1 MSDDVSLDQAAQI
14 IADARVP
21 CLKLA
26 IFRIAKMIWRQSS
39 QSDRELVSFG
49 NSKYVHKIHPSAPSA
64 VLHGPAKAFVK

>member
-26 IFRIAKMIWRQSS
+26 ISPRLPKSCETILA
-39 QSDRELVSFG
+39 L
-49 NSKYVHKIHPSAPSA
+49 
-64 VLHGPAKAFVK
+64 